1 MTRNPQS
8 LLLVDDDMTFCSV
21 LQESLAPHYQH
32 IACAYDAAAALDS
45 ARITPFDNALI
56 DLKMP
61 KQSGLSLIEPL
72 LALQPALR
80 IVVLTGYAS
89 IPTAVE
95 AIKLGAVH
103 YLSKPVTVADIMQA
117 FERSTGDPSIPVAD
131 TPTLEDAEWAHI
143 LTTLER
149 NHHNISATARELGMH
164 LRTLQRKLQK
174 IPRRFRVDQSD

>member
-1 MTRNPQS
+1 MTIKSKS
-8 LLLVDDDMTFCSV
+8 LLLVDDDATFCSV
-21 LQESLAPHYQH
+21 LQESLSPYYQR
-32 IACAYDAAAALDS
+32 ISCANEAKAALDIT
-45 ARITPFDNALI
+45 RVTPFDNALI

-61 KQSGLSLIEPL
+61 GQSGLSLIEPL
-72 LALQPALR
+72 LSLQPSLR

-103 YLSKPVTVADIMQA
+103 YLSKPVTVTDIMQA
-117 FERSTGDPSIPVAD
+117 FERSEGDPLTPVAD

-143 LTTLER
+143 LATLER
-149 NHHNISATARELGMH
+149 NHNNISATARELGMH

-174 IPRRFRVDQSD
+174 IPRRFRVEDE